1 MKKKF
6 FLIALLSI
14 LTFLPSAYA
23 LYYGPSTLL
32 HFVDPYDLQGI
43 EDKFDRLRN
52 MLRSD
57 LENDTR
63 SERSTKAVFG
73 EANTAPSGIGLPAG
87 LHDPVS
93 GYQVD
98 VSKQPKMSLI
108 LGAIL
113 LAVGMFGGRR
123 FVKN

>member
-6 FLIALLSI
+6 FIIALISI

-23 LYYGPSTLL
+23 LYYAPSTLS

-43 EDKFDRLRN
+43 EDKFGRLRN

-57 LENDTR
+57 LENDMP
-63 SERSTKAVFG
+63 SERSATVFG

-113 LAVGMFGGRR
+113 LAVGTFGGRR